1 MAAAFSGGL
10 EALRRSLGN
19 PGGSLV
25 SFPAATRRGRLESSQ
40 QVALYGTSLP
50 WSCAGVVPLLR
61 HWELTAGR
69 QRGNPHPLR
78 HREERFK
85 GAARQSTPNP
95 VLARSGATKQSPE
108 RFGPRPVLSLRG
120 AKRRGNL
127 WSALA
132 PTRPPEIAASRPSG
146 PFLAM
151 TWWGGLSRRVLRA
164 APPNDRQRE
173 LGSRGEGVKPRV
185 LFGVASLLWTL
196 EEAWILDRDAL
207 ARISHTLPAAAAD
220 APASA
225 TFLPVAPLATCLQH
239 ASAAPWSKRH
249 TDRPLHGLATKL
261 GEICGLGP
269 APLVPTGRR
278 GG

>member
-1 MAAAFSGGL
+1 MPALGPSGGRCGL
-10 EALRRSLGN
+10 APRLLPPPPRPTAGPFLVGEHGRRFQRRTGGARAEPWEPGRFPRLLSRGDQARQAGVIAPGGALRNEPSLELCGSSPPAPSLGADR
-19 PGGSLV
+19 GE
-25 SFPAATRRGRLESSQ
+25 AT
-40 QVALYGTSLP
+40 
-50 WSCAGVVPLLR
+50 
-61 HWELTAGR
+61 
-69 QRGNPHPLR
+69 
-78 HREERFK
+78 
-85 GAARQSTPNP
+85 RQSTPNP

-127 WSALA
+127 WSASA

-185 LFGVASLLWTL
+185 LLGVASLLWTL
-196 EEAWILDRDAL
+196 AEAWILYRDAL
-207 ARISHTLPAAAAD
+207 
-220 APASA
+220 
-225 TFLPVAPLATCLQH
+225 
-239 ASAAPWSKRH
+239 
-249 TDRPLHGLATKL
+249 
-261 GEICGLGP
+261 EP
-269 APLVPTGRR
+269 APLLPTGRR